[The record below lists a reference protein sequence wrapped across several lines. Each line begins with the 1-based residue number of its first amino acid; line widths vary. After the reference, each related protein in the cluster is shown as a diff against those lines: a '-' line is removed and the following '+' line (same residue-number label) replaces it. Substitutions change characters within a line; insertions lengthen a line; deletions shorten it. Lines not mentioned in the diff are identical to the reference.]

1 MYDNLNKYLNSKG
14 LKLKA
19 EENKATRE
27 SIIAECKEREKI
39 KKLTQ
44 EERIT
49 RIEKILGLVE

>member
-14 LKLKA
+14 LKLKS
-19 EENKATRE
+19 EENKVK
-27 SIIAECKEREKI
+27 KELIEQEYKDKEKV

-49 RIEKILGLVE
+49 RIEKILGLSE

>member
-19 EENKATRE
+19 EENKATKKSVIE
-27 SIIAECKEREKI
+27 KYKVKEKA

-49 RIEKILGLVE
+49 RIEKILGLSE

>member
-19 EENKATRE
+19 EENKVK
-27 SIIAECKEREKI
+27 KELTEQEYKDKEKI

-49 RIEKILGLVE
+49 RIEKILNL